1 MNPAKMAAML
11 VVLPLIAGCPR
22 PTSVEPPAVPPSKAL
37 VNPGSSPEQPEK
49 MKITAY
55 INVTSGCQAETVALL
70 KKLVADHAAKVDL
83 ELIDFGSTEGA
94 DRWRQ
99 EGLECMT
106 LLFEGSPVL
115 RFPGPE
121 GQSRVVVFSMPA
133 GFSWTHEDLQDA
145 FTAIDQGTLEVLTE
159 EQARTALAPK
169 QVDLRTAVR
178 KEGNAA
184 IVEINNSPV
193 LKITAGAGDKTP
205 MDRAKATQEAIDAWA
220 SQPIHPSQL
229 SVVDLDGTISI
240 SAQGKPII
248 AVTKAD
254 AKAAGIEPA
263 KQLAV
268 EWLIALKGSVDE
280 ASATSE
286 AQSAPA
292 ATGKPGSS

>member
-1 MNPAKMAAML
+1 MNPAKIAAML

-22 PTSVEPPAVPPSKAL
+22 PTPVEAPAVPPSEAAANL
-37 VNPGSSPEQPEK
+37 APSQAQPEK

-70 KKLVADHAAKVDL
+70 EELVADHAAKVEL

-99 EGLECMT
+99 DGLECMT
-106 LLFEGSPVL
+106 LLFDGSPVL
-115 RFPGPE
+115 RYPGTE

-145 FTAIDQGTLEVLTE
+145 FAAIAQGTAEVLTE
-159 EQARTALAPK
+159 EQARAALAPK

-178 KEGNAA
+178 QEGDAA
-184 IVEINNSPV
+184 IVEINDTPV
-193 LKITAGAGDKTP
+193 LKITAGADEKTP
-205 MDRAKATQEAIDAWA
+205 LDRAKATQEAIDDWA
-220 SQPIHPSQL
+220 RQPIHTSQL
-229 SVVDLDGTISI
+229 SVVDLDGAISI
-240 SAQGKPII
+240 AAKGEPII

-268 EWLIALKGSVDE
+268 EWLIAVKRGVDE
-280 ASATSE
+280 ALAGTASESESGTS
-286 AQSAPA
+286 P
-292 ATGKPGSS
+292 